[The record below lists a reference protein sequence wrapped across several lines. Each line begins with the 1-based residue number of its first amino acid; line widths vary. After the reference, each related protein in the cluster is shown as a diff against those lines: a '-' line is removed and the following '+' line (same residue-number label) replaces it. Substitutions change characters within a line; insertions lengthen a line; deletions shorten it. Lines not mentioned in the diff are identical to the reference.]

1 MPLGPRPSTDV
12 PEELRHLALVLVEI
26 DVAERVLWASDAF
39 LAAPV
44 GVGVVPRALAAKS
57 GWNHEKV
64 QVAPH

>member
-12 PEELRHLALVLVEI
+12 PEELRQHALVLVEI
-26 DVAERVLWASDAF
+26 VGADGVLWGSDAF

-57 GWNHEKV
+57 GLNHEKV
-64 QVAPH
+64 QVVPH